1 MKKDWEVHHVG
12 VIVND
17 MEKAVEYYKSL
28 GIVTVGRDMGVVPTR
43 TGAKVKAR
51 WAQMGPLL
59 LELFQPIEGEDIQL
73 EFLREHGEG
82 IAHIGFIVADI
93 NAEVDALV
101 SRGVKLLF
109 RIDHPT
115 GTSIAYFDTREVG
128 GFIIELVQPSDKDF
142 LAEFLKPAE

>member
-1 MKKDWEVHHVG
+1 MKEDWKIHHIG

-17 MEKAVEYYKSL
+17 MDKAVEHYKSM
-28 GIVTVGRDMGVVPTR
+28 GIVTVGRELPAVQTR
-43 TGAKVKAR
+43 QGAKVKAR

-93 NAEVDALV
+93 DAEVDELV
-101 SRGVKLLF
+101 GNGVKLLF

-115 GTSIAYFDTREVG
+115 GTSLAYFDTRQIG

-142 LAEFLKPAE
+142 LAEFLKPE

>member
-1 MKKDWEVHHVG
+1 MEKDWEAHHIG
-12 VIVND
+12 VIVKD
-17 MEKAVEYYKSL
+17 MDKAVEHYKSM
-28 GIVTVGRDMGVVPTR
+28 GIVTVGRELPAVQTR
-43 TGAKVKAR
+43 QGAKVKAR

-82 IAHIGFIVADI
+82 IAHIGFTVADI
-93 NAEVDALV
+93 DAEVDKLV
-101 SRGVKLLF
+101 SNGVKLLF

-115 GTSIAYFDTREVG
+115 GTRIAYFDTRQVG

-142 LAEFLKPAE
+142 LAELLKPE

>member
-12 VIVND
+12 AIVND

-28 GIVTVGRDMGVVPTR
+28 GITVGRDMGVVPTR

-93 NAEVDALV
+93 NAEVDDLV
-101 SRGVKLLF
+101 SKGAKLLF

-115 GTSIAYFDTREVG
+115 GTSIAYFDTRQVG

>member
-1 MKKDWEVHHVG
+1 MKEDWKVHHIG

-17 MEKAVEYYKSL
+17 MYKAVEHYKSL
-28 GIVTVGRDMGVVPTR
+28 GIVTVGRELPPVQTR

-82 IAHIGFIVADI
+82 IAHIGFTVADI
-93 NAEVDALV
+93 DAEVDELLSNGA
-101 SRGVKLLF
+101 KLLF

-115 GTSIAYFDTREVG
+115 GTRIAYFDTREVG

-142 LAEFLKPAE
+142 LAELLKPE

>member
-1 MKKDWEVHHVG
+1 MEKDWEAHHIG
-12 VIVND
+12 VIVKD
-17 MEKAVEYYKSL
+17 MDKAVEHYKSM
-28 GIVTVGRDMGVVPTR
+28 GIVTVGRELPAVQTR
-43 TGAKVKAR
+43 QGAKVKAR

-82 IAHIGFIVADI
+82 IAHIGFTVSDI
-93 NAEVDALV
+93 DAEVDNLV
-101 SRGVKLLF
+101 SNGIKLLF

-115 GTSIAYFDTREVG
+115 GTSIAYFDTRQVG

-142 LAEFLKPAE
+142 LAEFLKPE

>member
-1 MKKDWEVHHVG
+1 MKEDWKIHHIG

-17 MEKAVEYYKSL
+17 MDKAVEHYKSM
-28 GIVTVGRDMGVVPTR
+28 GIVTVGRELPVVQTR
-43 TGAKVKAR
+43 QGAKVKAR

-93 NAEVDALV
+93 DAEVDELV
-101 SRGVKLLF
+101 GNGVKLLF

-115 GTSIAYFDTREVG
+115 GTRIAYFDTRQIG

-142 LAEFLKPAE
+142 LAELLKPE

>member
-12 VIVND
+12 VIVSD

-51 WAQMGPLL
+51 WGQMGPLL

-82 IAHIGFIVADI
+82 IAHIGFTVADI
-93 NAEVDALV
+93 DAEVNNLV
-101 SRGVKLLF
+101 ANGVKLLF

-115 GTSIAYFDTREVG
+115 GTSIAYFDTRQVG

-142 LAEFLKPAE
+142 LADFL

>member
-28 GIVTVGRDMGVVPTR
+28 GVTVGRDMGVVQTR

-51 WAQMGPLL
+51 WAQMGALL
-59 LELFQPIEGEDIQL
+59 LELFQPVEGEDIQL

-82 IAHIGFIVADI
+82 IAHIGFTVADI
-93 NAEVDALV
+93 SAEVDDLV
-101 SRGVKLLF
+101 SKGAKLMF
-109 RIDHPT
+109 RLDHPS
-115 GTSIAYFDTREVG
+115 GTSIAYFDTRQVG
-128 GFIIELVQPSDKDF
+128 GFIIELVQPASKDF
-142 LAEFLKPAE
+142 LADFLKPEE

>member
-1 MKKDWEVHHVG
+1 MEKDWKVHHIG
-12 VIVND
+12 VIVRD
-17 MEKAVEYYKSL
+17 MDKAIEHYKSM
-28 GIVTVGRDMGVVPTR
+28 GIVTVGREMPAVQTR
-43 TGAKVKAR
+43 QGAKVKAR

-82 IAHIGFIVADI
+82 IAHIGFTVADI
-93 NAEVDALV
+93 DAEVDELLSNGA
-101 SRGVKLLF
+101 KLLF

-115 GTSIAYFDTREVG
+115 GTRIAYFDTREVG

-142 LAEFLKPAE
+142 LAELLKPD